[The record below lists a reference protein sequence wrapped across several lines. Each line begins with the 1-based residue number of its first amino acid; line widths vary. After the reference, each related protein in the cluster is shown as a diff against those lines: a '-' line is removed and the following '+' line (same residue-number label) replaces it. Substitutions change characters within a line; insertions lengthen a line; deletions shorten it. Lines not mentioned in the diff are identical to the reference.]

1 MGSDWWH
8 LWKSKLECFRIST
21 YCQRETLDGFIALGS
36 TESIDSLDNLIE
48 MLQEFVLDLY
58 CRLRLDTVKDIAT
71 LRLLYDITYSVNI
84 RKNLEDVQPTVE
96 VL

>member
-1 MGSDWWH
+1 
-8 LWKSKLECFRIST
+8 
-21 YCQRETLDGFIALGS
+21 
-36 TESIDSLDNLIE
+36 

-84 RKNLEDVQPTVE
+84 RKNLEHLQPTVE
-96 VL
+96 AL